1 MKYTTFVEIIIQRI
15 GQYVNDDTYQVP
27 VISCFMKRLETKVPS
42 TKLSEN
48 IWTIRLFFVSLQYP
62 RLKSL

>member
-27 VISCFMKRLETKVPS
+27 VIIMCHIKIKRPAHLSIVERLGGFSCVQR
-42 TKLSEN
+42 
-48 IWTIRLFFVSLQYP
+48 
-62 RLKSL
+62 